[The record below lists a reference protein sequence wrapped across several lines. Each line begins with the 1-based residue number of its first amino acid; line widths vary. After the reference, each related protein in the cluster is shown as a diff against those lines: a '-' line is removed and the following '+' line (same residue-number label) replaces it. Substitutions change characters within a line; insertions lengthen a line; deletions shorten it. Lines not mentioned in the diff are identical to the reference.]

1 MARQSGSLEIMRS
14 ALFWLAFGAFLCTL
28 AQEDQT
34 HEASRS
40 DSGLFQIL
48 GTGPNTK
55 FEWTPRT
62 IFAAALACVCALL
75 ANSAGI
81 GGGPFYVPLLNV
93 VLGFDLKAATGLS
106 HTIVATSAVA
116 SSIYG
121 LIQTHPND
129 PSRPLV
135 DFDVALT
142 FIPALL
148 LGVSFGVL
156 LNVLVPDWLQTALLT
171 VLLLFVINKTVRKGI
186 TQWRQEQKAIK
197 QKRSAA
203 QQDLGDEDDEEGVLH
218 EERFERNPSKRFSA
232 PHSSVHQLQ
241 TTLSQIF
248 HRLPLF
254 KALRKVCETCVQM
267 AAVVALWAVFLAFQQ
282 LKARYPN
289 CTWQYFT
296 IFAAQVIFLLSVTAF
311 CIWYEA
317 KKAAGPHADEM
328 DPELRTVILGEQSDS
343 ETPIGT
349 ADTYKRLAKVVGVM
363 AFAGF
368 TAGLLGIGGALIFN
382 PVLLQLGVQPQVTAS
397 TSVLMILFTSSAI
410 ALSFYFQ
417 GLLNTSYALV
427 LAPLCFV
434 ASLIGVTVVGR
445 IIRASGRVSIIVLLL
460 SALIIAGTV
469 LTAFFGGIRAVN
481 DIRDGAPIGFKPF
494 CD

>member
-1 MARQSGSLEIMRS
+1 MVRRSGSLESMR
-14 ALFWLAFGAFLCTL
+14 AAIFWLAFGALLCTL
-28 AQEDQT
+28 AQEDLKST
-34 HEASRS
+34 RPDGK
-40 DSGLFQIL
+40 DSAISHVL
-48 GTGPNTK
+48 GTSPHTK

-62 IFAAALACVCALL
+62 IFAAALACMCALL

-156 LNVLVPDWLQTALLT
+156 LNVLVPDWLQTLLLT

-186 TQWRQEQKAIK
+186 TQWRQEQKAIR
-197 QKRSAA
+197 QKRSLAEHA
-203 QQDLGDEDDEEGVLH
+203 DLADDDEEEDGVLH
-218 EERFERNPSKRFSA
+218 EERFERNPSKKFDQH
-232 PHSSVHQLQ
+232 HSSVQQ
-241 TTLSQIF
+241 MQITLSHIW
-248 HRLPLF
+248 HRLPF
-254 KALRKVCETCVQM
+254 AKM
-267 AAVVALWAVFLAFQQ
+267 FAVVVLWAIFLVTQQ
-282 LKARYPN
+282 LKSKYPN

-296 IFAAQVIFLLSVTAF
+296 IFAAQVIFLLGVTCL

-317 KKAAGPHADEM
+317 KQAERHSDDM
-328 DPELRTVILGEQSDS
+328 DPELRTVILGGDS
-343 ETPIGT
+343 AASHGRRET
-349 ADTYKRLAKVVGVM
+349 YRRLARVVVVM

-368 TAGLLGIGGALIFN
+368 MAGLLGIGGALIFN

-410 ALSFYFQ
+410 SLSFYFQ
-417 GLLNTSYALV
+417 GLLNTSYAV
-427 LAPLCFV
+427 VIAPLCFV
-434 ASLIGVTVVGR
+434 SSLIGVTLVGR

-460 SALIIAGTV
+460 SGLIIVGTV
-469 LTAFFGGIRAVN
+469 LTAVFGGIRAIDN
-481 DIRDGAPIGFKPF
+481 IRNGAPIGFKHF
-494 CD
+494 CE

>member
-1 MARQSGSLEIMRS
+1 MARQTGALESLRS

-28 AQEDQT
+28 AQEDDLVKS
-34 HEASRS
+34 SRS
-40 DSGLFQIL
+40 DSGLSQAL
-48 GTGPNTK
+48 GTGPDTK
-55 FEWTPRT
+55 FEWRPRT
-62 IFAAALACVCALL
+62 IFAAALACLCALL

-156 LNVLVPDWLQTALLT
+156 LNVLVPDWLQTLLLT
-171 VLLLFVINKTVRKGI
+171 LLLLFVINKTVRKGI

-197 QKRSAA
+197 QKRSLA
-203 QQDLGDEDDEEGVLH
+203 QQSHDDDEDDEDGVLH
-218 EERFERNPSKRFSA
+218 EERFERNPSKKFTQA
-232 PHSSVHQLQ
+232 HHGSVHQFQ
-241 TTLSQIF
+241 VTLSHIF
-248 HRLPLF
+248 HRLPFL
-254 KALRKVCETCVQM
+254 KML
-267 AAVVALWAVFLAFQQ
+267 AVVALWAVFLVFQQ

-289 CTWQYFT
+289 CTWQYFA
-296 IFAAQVIFLLSVTAF
+296 IFAAQVIFLVSVTAF

-317 KKAAGPHADEM
+317 KKAAGPHSDEM
-328 DPELRTVILGEQSDS
+328 DPELRTVILGEETDS
-343 ETPIGT
+343 TSPPGKGE
-349 ADTYKRLAKVVGVM
+349 TYKRLAKVVAVM

-417 GLLNTSYALV
+417 GLLNVSYAVV

-434 ASLIGVTVVGR
+434 ASLIGVTLVGR

-460 SALIIAGTV
+460 SGLIIAGTV
-469 LTAFFGGIRAVN
+469 LTAVFGGMRAVN
-481 DIRDGAPIGFKPF
+481 NIRDGAPIGFKPF
-494 CD
+494 CE